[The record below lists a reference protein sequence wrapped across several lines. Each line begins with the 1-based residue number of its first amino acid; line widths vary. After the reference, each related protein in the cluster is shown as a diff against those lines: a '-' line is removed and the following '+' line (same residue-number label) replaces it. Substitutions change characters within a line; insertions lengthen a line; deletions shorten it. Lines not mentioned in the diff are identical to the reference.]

1 MDEGDPNFPGWGR
14 DGRAL
19 HKKLPPGMWCV
30 TPQDLRFLRQEVRQ
44 AIEHR
49 MVMPII
55 EPVFDDE
62 RPDPFNPEDDR
73 IGPNMYNLTDNYI
86 KPLTLDAGRMSWAL
100 LRNPE
105 GLPCDLFITHAWQ
118 EGAFEFLDKVLASWP
133 RGKRAAWC
141 CVLAMPQSLPR
152 YINSLIAVPRTS
164 PFALALQN
172 ASHMLVVPTQVCSIY
187 SRLWCGYE
195 AYLATY
201 YNKVVITARPPLK
214 RLPSVAVALLTT
226 VTGAVVGFFWS
237 AAGKAAASPT
247 DTFDTWKDVV
257 HSLQVSYALGAKPP
271 FIFEDVAAGCVVLVV
286 LCGRSSRAIA
296 GLNCLGSLALGFILG
311 FWTRI
316 FSTLGFLPL
325 RVVTQDPTGKFLLI
339 PLFFI
344 FLVSSEM
351 DRLHAVQRKQE
362 SSSLQLK
369 KGTRVQDATCGN
381 PDDTNTIKGE
391 IADRWSQVEAS
402 VQVLLDSG
410 MSTPALREVRQQQFS
425 VRGLADVKLSRCWLA
440 LAVWLFHF
448 LLYGCSDAL
457 LGGMNGILMGSTV
470 VLWCSAERDDKAFLG
485 SLSAKIVTLAF
496 ATCYAISYGFKLKEL
511 ADVQKALIVDLVLL
525 GVVEQVTKNHTK
537 MAPGMFYGLQFPWT
551 EEMLLSSKFGAEWL
565 TQAMHV
571 AGTLPLDN
579 KVTKVSA
586 DPFKITTGNNGGK
599 FLFEVEY
606 QNPSEDLHTRLFAK
620 IPHSMEMATQSDRL
634 SSSVN
639 KQPMEFYELNSS
651 RLLEAELPV
660 KIPRYYFG
668 DISNETSNWILITES
683 VPFKDPKR
691 LDFEGKT
698 RGDPKEQ
705 LKPFEIEG
713 PYDKCMDWCLRGTP
727 SEYYMALV
735 KCGARM
741 AGLAKAGK
749 FGDEQLIGKYFE
761 NFNAVPKEAFGMQP
775 GCSGQPPNQLKAK
788 LDSAMSFMA
797 DTGKALFPSFCGTE
811 AWQNKFRGT
820 MMKLNAYFAEMNCW
834 CHADKDY
841 IAFTHNNLNV
851 DNAYFWRDEAG
862 NLDLGVFDWGSMG
875 SKSLGFKMWWWLYC
889 GEFEEMS
896 ANMDRYLDCCVESLQ
911 EYGGPRLDKEVL
923 RMQFI
928 LTALSQMFGLV
939 AAVGQ
944 IYKMCPKKEWPSIKD
959 RYDPRVGEN
968 IHGKSTLRLY
978 LQVMRTICL
987 IIEEWKAD
995 KVLDEFEAKATS
1007 TFCQKKDPST
1017 MTA

>member
-1 MDEGDPNFPGWGR
+1 MTQMLYWDIVGGADKGGI
-14 DGRAL
+14 L
-19 HKKLPPGMWCV
+19 
-30 TPQDLRFLRQEVRQ
+30 VRSGKELKS
-44 AIEHR
+44 AE
-49 MVMPII
+49 
-55 EPVFDDE
+55 
-62 RPDPFNPEDDR
+62 
-73 IGPNMYNLTDNYI
+73 
-86 KPLTLDAGRMSWAL
+86 KP
-100 LRNPE
+100 
-105 GLPCDLFITHAWQ
+105 
-118 EGAFEFLDKVLASWP
+118 
-133 RGKRAAWC
+133 
-141 CVLAMPQSLPR
+141 
-152 YINSLIAVPRTS
+152 
-164 PFALALQN
+164 
-172 ASHMLVVPTQVCSIY
+172 
-187 SRLWCGYE
+187 
-195 AYLATY
+195 
-201 YNKVVITARPPLK
+201 
-214 RLPSVAVALLTT
+214 
-226 VTGAVVGFFWS
+226 
-237 AAGKAAASPT
+237 
-247 DTFDTWKDVV
+247 
-257 HSLQVSYALGAKPP
+257 
-271 FIFEDVAAGCVVLVV
+271 
-286 LCGRSSRAIA
+286 
-296 GLNCLGSLALGFILG
+296 
-311 FWTRI
+311 
-316 FSTLGFLPL
+316 
-325 RVVTQDPTGKFLLI
+325 
-339 PLFFI
+339 
-344 FLVSSEM
+344 
-351 DRLHAVQRKQE
+351 DRLSHGALVKEVEFIE
-362 SSSLQLK
+362 SNGRLHYQIVN
-369 KGTRVQDATCGN
+369 GTG
-381 PDDTNTIKGE
+381 PE
-391 IADRWSQVEAS
+391 
-402 VQVLLDSG
+402 SG
-410 MSTPALREVRQQQFS
+410 WVSIQ
-425 VRGLADVKLSRCWLA
+425 
-440 LAVWLFHF
+440 
-448 LLYGCSDAL
+448 
-457 LGGMNGILMGSTV
+457 
-470 VLWCSAERDDKAFLG
+470 
-485 SLSAKIVTLAF
+485 
-496 ATCYAISYGFKLKEL
+496 ISGKEL
-511 ADVQKALIVDLVLL
+511 ARRTEAPLAEEEEKPDDMSTAAWRMQRRCRRELKRPVPEWKMISI
-525 GVVEQVTKNHTK
+525 EQVTTNHTK

-606 QNPSEDLHTRLFAK
+606 LNPSEDLHTRLFAK
-620 IPHSMEMATQSDRL
+620 IPHSMETATQSDRL

-713 PYDKCMDWCLRGTP
+713 PYDKCMDWCLRGPP

-761 NFNAVPKEAFGMQP
+761 NFNAVPKEAFGMKP

-788 LDSAMSFMA
+788 LDTAMSFMA

-820 MMKLNAYFAEMNCW
+820 MMKLNAYLAEMSYW
-834 CHADKDY
+834 CHSDKDY

-995 KVLDEFEAKATS
+995 KVVDEFEAKATS